1 MATTTPS
8 SRLDHLKICM
18 DCSGEG
24 TRHVTDSGKGSLPI
38 RRTVTC
44 ARCDGEGLIYVGP
57 EEGREEALRRLR
69 GGRGGGEAS
78 GGGRALAAAVDLKEA
93 GDAAYGAQDYAAAV
107 AKYDAA
113 SQLDR
118 AYLAPV
124 ANRAGAYLK
133 ICLLYTSPS
142 PRDATLSRMPSSA

>member
-44 ARCDGEGLIYVGP
+44 ARCDAHLGHVFPDGP
-57 EEGREEALRRLR
+57 QPTGDRYCMNSCALDLEKRE
-69 GGRGGGEAS
+69 
-78 GGGRALAAAVDLKEA
+78 D
-93 GDAAYGAQDYAAAV
+93 
-107 AKYDAA
+107 
-113 SQLDR
+113 
-118 AYLAPV
+118 
-124 ANRAGAYLK
+124 
-133 ICLLYTSPS
+133 
-142 PRDATLSRMPSSA
+142 

>member
-57 EEGREEALRRLR
+57 
-69 GGRGGGEAS
+69 GG
-78 GGGRALAAAVDLKEA
+78 LAAPAAFWTHQESRAARRDRQLWSA
-93 GDAAYGAQDYAAAV
+93 GV
-107 AKYDAA
+107 
-113 SQLDR
+113 R
-118 AYLAPV
+118 
-124 ANRAGAYLK
+124 
-133 ICLLYTSPS
+133 SPI
-142 PRDATLSRMPSSA
+142 

>member
-57 EEGREEALRRLR
+57 EEGREEALRRL
-69 GGRGGGEAS
+69 
-78 GGGRALAAAVDLKEA
+78 
-93 GDAAYGAQDYAAAV
+93 
-107 AKYDAA
+107 
-113 SQLDR
+113 
-118 AYLAPV
+118 
-124 ANRAGAYLK
+124 
-133 ICLLYTSPS
+133 ILLNGTTSM
-142 PRDATLSRMPSSA
+142 DVLSVLTRTVRRTACRCARRTCGLPARHREFSHQRR

>member
-57 EEGREEALRRLR
+57 EDRRPFVEALSRAALVAAAQRRRLVGRGKHGASGSTARISMRYHDLSYDAAHLTEAVLEEALDEPAAGRVVVAAPARVRPRRS
-69 GGRGGGEAS
+69 AK
-78 GGGRALAAAVDLKEA
+78 AARQSDV
-93 GDAAYGAQDYAAAV
+93 
-107 AKYDAA
+107 
-113 SQLDR
+113 
-118 AYLAPV
+118 
-124 ANRAGAYLK
+124 
-133 ICLLYTSPS
+133 
-142 PRDATLSRMPSSA
+142 

>member
-57 EEGREEALRRLR
+57 EEGREEALR
-69 GGRGGGEAS
+69 
-78 GGGRALAAAVDLKEA
+78 
-93 GDAAYGAQDYAAAV
+93 
-107 AKYDAA
+107 
-113 SQLDR
+113 LDR
-118 AYLAPV
+118 SHY
-124 ANRAGAYLK
+124 G
-133 ICLLYTSPS
+133 
-142 PRDATLSRMPSSA
+142 

>member
-57 EEGREEALRRLR
+57 EEGRERCYSNYTTLRI
-69 GGRGGGEAS
+69 S
-78 GGGRALAAAVDLKEA
+78 
-93 GDAAYGAQDYAAAV
+93 
-107 AKYDAA
+107 
-113 SQLDR
+113 
-118 AYLAPV
+118 
-124 ANRAGAYLK
+124 
-133 ICLLYTSPS
+133 
-142 PRDATLSRMPSSA
+142 

>member
-44 ARCDGEGLIYVGP
+44 ARGLGCNTCFSHV
-57 EEGREEALRRLR
+57 ALVSRFCERLARGSFFNQRLLRVLALQGFGFQRRL
-69 GGRGGGEAS
+69 
-78 GGGRALAAAVDLKEA
+78 
-93 GDAAYGAQDYAAAV
+93 GA
-107 AKYDAA
+107 
-113 SQLDR
+113 R
-118 AYLAPV
+118 HP
-124 ANRAGAYLK
+124 
-133 ICLLYTSPS
+133 
-142 PRDATLSRMPSSA
+142 